1 MKYGSKKEAKAW
13 SMKALRGGLVATIPT
28 PFDDDLQIHEKD
40 TRNLVR
46 YCIDTKNDAIFITG
60 NVGEFYSMTMAER
73 KKFAEIVIDEAG
85 GEIPVIVQTASHC
98 AADAIELCRHAE
110 EKGAD
115 LVAMLSPYFQCANDE
130 AVEEW
135 WHHVTD
141 HFDIGCVFYD
151 SPLSKLVT
159 AQTLGRIAREI
170 PNIVGVKD
178 GRPDQMWCWEAER
191 EANYEIW
198 VSNPLEDHWP
208 YEMRIMKNPVLC
220 CAWHMYLL
228 QEPGNTPIRDYTDLI
243 MAGKWEEGI
252 KKYDSIE
259 DGRQLLNDFF
269 WHNYRKGV
277 YVVGFWKYWMEM
289 KGVISGHK
297 VRTPLL
303 NMTKD
308 EEEWLE
314 KRFKLLQEGKHPR
327 SKGELLPYPQQQ
339 GFTPGKLSL

>member
-1 MKYGSKKEAKAW
+1 
-13 SMKALRGGLVATIPT
+13 
-28 PFDDDLQIHEKD
+28 
-40 TRNLVR
+40 
-46 YCIDTKNDAIFITG
+46 
-60 NVGEFYSMTMAER
+60 
-73 KKFAEIVIDEAG
+73 
-85 GEIPVIVQTASHC
+85 
-98 AADAIELCRHAE
+98 
-110 EKGAD
+110 
-115 LVAMLSPYFQCANDE
+115 
-130 AVEEW
+130 
-135 WHHVTD
+135 
-141 HFDIGCVFYD
+141 
-151 SPLSKLVT
+151 
-159 AQTLGRIAREI
+159 
-170 PNIVGVKD
+170 
-178 GRPDQMWCWEAER
+178 MWCWEAER

-269 WHNYRKGV
+269 WHNYRRGV

-303 NMTKD
+303 NMTK
-308 EEEWLE
+308 EEEQWLE

-339 GFTPGKLSL
+339 GFAPANLTL